1 MKSLNFIFLF
11 LLSMLGV
18 LEQVIGQEMKV
29 LTEDYKIQRDSGSVF
44 IFDLEDYL
52 KGMGFCE
59 GKGNL
64 KEEKGEVDLV
74 RKKLLVNGKNFS
86 QGYDFI
92 LELKYSDLIGEL
104 ERYYGEFGIIEV
116 GFPTEAK
123 AEEVFDKANRASEH
137 SALNIPI
144 LIAPFRCVKIGKSV
158 LFVYATNIAYEKYMH
173 ALKNW
178 KPKLER

>member
-1 MKSLNFIFLF
+1 MNRISYVLLF
-11 LLSMLGV
+11 LLSIFSGI
-18 LEQVIGQEMKV
+18 EQVIGQEVKV
-29 LTEDYKIQRDSGSVF
+29 LTEDYKMPRDSCGIV
-44 IFDLEDYL
+44 IFDLVDYL
-52 KGMGFCE
+52 KGIGFCE

-86 QGYDFI
+86 QGYSFI

-178 KPKLER
+178 KPKLES